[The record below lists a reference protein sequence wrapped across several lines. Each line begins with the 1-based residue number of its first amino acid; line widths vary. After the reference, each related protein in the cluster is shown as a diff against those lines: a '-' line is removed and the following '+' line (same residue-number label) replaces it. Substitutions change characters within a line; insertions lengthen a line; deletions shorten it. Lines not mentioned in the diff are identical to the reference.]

1 MSLPRSELGT
11 YRSQEELLLEAIC
24 LVRLALRAHANNAD
38 DEDHRPT
45 FTYGLRRLSF
55 TVMLFTLF
63 TYVTELM
70 L

>member
-1 MSLPRSELGT
+1 
-11 YRSQEELLLEAIC
+11 